1 MSANKGA
8 VERYMAAYD
17 ATDRAAILAE
27 LTDDVEW
34 VVPGAFHLR
43 GKPEFE
49 REIDN
54 PAFVGRPEIT
64 LSRVIAEGD
73 VVVAEGRVLTTRKND
88 GVRMTI
94 AFCDVF
100 EMRGGRIAKLTSYLA
115 PLGG

>member
-1 MSANKGA
+1 MSENKRV

-17 ATDRAAILAE
+17 STDRPAILAE
-27 LTDDVEW
+27 LADDVEW

-43 GKPEFE
+43 GKAEFE

-64 LSRVIAEGD
+64 LSRVIAEND
-73 VVVAEGRVLTTRKND
+73 IVVAEGRVLTTRRDN
-88 GVRMTI
+88 GARLTI

>member
-1 MSANKGA
+1 MSANRRA

-17 ATDRAAILAE
+17 ATDRPAILAE
-27 LTDDVEW
+27 LADDVEW

-43 GKPEFE
+43 GKREFE

-54 PAFVGRPEIT
+54 PAFVGRPAIT

-73 VVVAEGRVLTTRKND
+73 VVVAEGRVVTTRRDD
-88 GVRMTI
+88 GKQLTI

-100 EMRGGRIAKLTSYLA
+100 EMRDGRIVKLTSYLA
-115 PLGG
+115 PLDG